1 MLRDKSLIPLS
12 RQHQHALALCVRIE
26 RGSPIADNDLPVW
39 RLEMAQQFEREIRI
53 HFAAEELVVFP
64 AARGFVE
71 LIPLVEE
78 LIAEHIRL
86 RDWFSRAQSLS
97 SAELVLFGR
106 GLSEHIRKEE
116 RQLFERMQGAMSG
129 EELAV
134 LGARV
139 QDALKDAAQACALPT
154 AAGEPRVRADSSPA
168 GGGSE

>member
-1 MLRDKSLIPLS
+1 
-12 RQHQHALALCVRIE
+12 
-26 RGSPIADNDLPVW
+26 
-39 RLEMAQQFEREIRI
+39 
-53 HFAAEELVVFP
+53 
-64 AARGFVE
+64 
-71 LIPLVEE
+71 
-78 LIAEHIRL
+78 
-86 RDWFSRAQSLS
+86 LS

-139 QDALKDAAQACALPT
+139 EDALKDAAQACALPT